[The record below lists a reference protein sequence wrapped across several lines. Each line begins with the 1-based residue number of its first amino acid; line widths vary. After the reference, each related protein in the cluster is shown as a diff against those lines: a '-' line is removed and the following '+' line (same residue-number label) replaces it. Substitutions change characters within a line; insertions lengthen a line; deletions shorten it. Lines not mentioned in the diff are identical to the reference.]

1 MVVSGS
7 SVQLVCNYEYNR
19 EREDPLYSVKWYRN
33 VNQFYEYI
41 PKREP
46 QVRVYPLPNLNVDV
60 SFGVLMHGLDVDLC
74 VGERRVYVCLEGA
87 CVCVCTLLTYN
98 DEYNYSDA

>member
-7 SVQLVCNYEYNR
+7 SVQLVCDYEYNR
-19 EREDPLYSVKWYRN
+19 EGEDPLYSVKWYRD

-46 QVRVYPLPNLNVDV
+46 QVRVYPLPNLHVDV
-60 SFGVLMHGLDVDLC
+60 SVLWGKGKG
-74 VGERRVYVCLEGA
+74 GEG
-87 CVCVCTLLTYN
+87 
-98 DEYNYSDA
+98 DG